1 MTDYRNISMWH
12 DTAGDEWNP
21 RPSLP
26 GPTEVDVAIIGAGF
40 TGLWTAYYL
49 KKTDPSLRIA
59 VVEKEVA
66 GFGPSGR
73 NGGWCSHLF
82 ATPLHKLAKDTDRQ
96 SAIAQNRA
104 MFDTVREVGRVVSQ
118 EGIDCDFYQG
128 GNLHFATTPAQLTR
142 LQQEMDHFRSWG
154 FGEEDYRLLSAEE
167 AMSELL
173 PPTAKAKIT
182 HRWGGPVGLPRDWY
196 SSVGL
201 DRSSGIAWAGGYVGD
216 GVSTTNLAGR
226 TLADLITETDS
237 DLTSLPWVNH
247 KSRKWEPEPLR
258 WIAVNLT
265 LGVMGRA
272 DAEEHRTGRPSRRA
286 ELLDKLVGR

>member
-73 NGGWCSHLF
+73 NGGWCSQLF

-96 SAIAQNRA
+96 SAIAQHRA
-104 MFDTVREVGRVVSQ
+104 MFDTV
-118 EGIDCDFYQG
+118 
-128 GNLHFATTPAQLTR
+128 
-142 LQQEMDHFRSWG
+142 
-154 FGEEDYRLLSAEE
+154 
-167 AMSELL
+167 
-173 PPTAKAKIT
+173 KAKIT

-216 GVSTTNLAGR
+216 GVSTTNLA
-226 TLADLITETDS
+226 
-237 DLTSLPWVNH
+237 
-247 KSRKWEPEPLR
+247 
-258 WIAVNLT
+258 
-265 LGVMGRA
+265 
-272 DAEEHRTGRPSRRA
+272 
-286 ELLDKLVGR
+286 